1 MHHSMSPTGVAVLLL
16 LALVVDYLSVG
27 PNSIRDRIA
36 FFLGLAAIRQGFNG
50 SPLDNW
56 TVGFLSGAIN
66 QLKGMTGSAY
76 IAGAV
81 TSALI
86 GAGVGVL
93 AIYTVGALMPNK
105 ATKYLGRFAAIKF
118 RSRGLKKEGH
128 SPAPRETPAGG
139 VKPQVSDTA
148 DTVLTPRG
156 RTSGEADK
164 DLAAFVDKHAERLQT
179 NDLVRLA
186 KAQFRASRSTILRR
200 LREAKRRKEYGS

>member
-1 MHHSMSPTGVAVLLL
+1 MRNAMSPTGVAVLLL

-56 TVGFLSGAIN
+56 TVGFLSSLIN
-66 QLKGMTGSAY
+66 QLKGMTGTAY
-76 IAGAV
+76 VAGAV

-86 GAGVGVL
+86 GAGIGVL

-118 RSRGLKKEGH
+118 PSSGLHRINYKLWLCAALLGMLGDL
-128 SPAPRETPAGG
+128 AGG
-139 VKPQVSDTA
+139 TVGHLVTTAIDMDVS
-148 DTVLTPRG
+148 VC
-156 RTSGEADK
+156 
-164 DLAAFVDKHAERLQT
+164 
-179 NDLVRLA
+179 
-186 KAQFRASRSTILRR
+186 ASIPFTLFGVS
-200 LREAKRRKEYGS
+200 

>member
-1 MHHSMSPTGVAVLLL
+1 
-16 LALVVDYLSVG
+16 
-27 PNSIRDRIA
+27 
-36 FFLGLAAIRQGFNG
+36 LAAIRQGFNG

-86 GAGVGVL
+86 GAGIGVL

-118 RSRGLKKEGH
+118 PSSGLHRINYKLWLCAALLGMLADLPAAPSGTSSRPRSTWTSPLRVDPLHPVRSELIMIVLAAGDAHITENPGWGKLAFLVGAALLFWLGKSAFERSRGLKEEGH
-128 SPAPRETPAGG
+128 SPAPKG
-139 VKPQVSDTA
+139 D
-148 DTVLTPRG
+148 PRG
-156 RTSGEADK
+156 WC
-164 DLAAFVDKHAERLQT
+164 QT
-179 NDLVRLA
+179 A
-186 KAQFRASRSTILRR
+186 GQ
-200 LREAKRRKEYGS
+200 

>member
-1 MHHSMSPTGVAVLLL
+1 MHHAMSPTGVAVLLL

-105 ATKYLGRFAAIKF
+105 AVKYFGRFAAIKF
-118 RSRGLKKEGH
+118 PSSGLHRINYKLWLCAALLGML
-128 SPAPRETPAGG
+128 ADLAGG
-139 VKPQVSDTA
+139 GVGQLVTAAIDMDVS
-148 DTVLTPRG
+148 LC
-156 RTSGEADK
+156 
-164 DLAAFVDKHAERLQT
+164 
-179 NDLVRLA
+179 
-186 KAQFRASRSTILRR
+186 ASIPFTLFGVS
-200 LREAKRRKEYGS
+200 